1 MLPGELQKHL
11 ESRLSEILGAHT
23 AIQGARPLS
32 GGDINDACRLDT
44 GEGAFFLKYNSA
56 SRYPGMFQAEAR
68 GLALLARAGE
78 VNVPAVVEAGQAG
91 EKAYLIL
98 DYIES
103 APRRKDF
110 WEAFGAGL
118 ARMHRQSI
126 AYFGLDHDNY
136 IGSLN
141 QHNHKHK
148 TWTDFFINE
157 RLERQVALARKK
169 GLIDKAITR
178 GFERLYRKLPYIFPE
193 EPPALLHGDLW
204 SGNYMT
210 GAEGEAVII
219 DPAVYYG
226 HREMDIGMTRL
237 FGGFSGTFY
246 EAYNQEYAMEAG
258 WQERTEI
265 CNLYPLMVHVNLF
278 GGGYIASVESII
290 RHF

>member
-1 MLPGELQKHL
+1 MLPAELQKHL
-11 ESRLSEILGAHT
+11 DSRLSDILGTHI
-23 AIQGARPLS
+23 AIRGTRPLS
-32 GGDINDACRLDT
+32 GGDINQACRLDT
-44 GEGAFFLKYNSA
+44 DEGTFFLKYNSA

-78 VNVPAVVEAGQAG
+78 VSVPAVVEAGQSG

-98 DYIES
+98 HYIETG
-103 APRRKDF
+103 PQNKDF
-110 WEAFGAGL
+110 WEVFGAGL
-118 ARMHRQSI
+118 ARMHRHGN

-136 IGSLN
+136 IGSLK
-141 QHNHKHK
+141 QFNHKHNS
-148 TWTDFFINE
+148 WADFFIHE
-157 RLERQVALARKK
+157 RLDRQVALAREN
-169 GLIDKAITR
+169 GLIGQGIVR
-178 GFERLYRKLPYIFPE
+178 GFERLYHKLPDIFPE

-210 GAEGEAVII
+210 GAQGEAVII

-226 HREMDIGMTRL
+226 HREMDIGMSRL

-278 GGGYIASVESII
+278 GGGYAASVESIL